1 MSVKARGNFMEVEEP
16 KYAKT
21 ILGCDLNKDH
31 KMIAV
36 NGSTT
41 DISPIGSDYNITI
54 NAYKVSG
61 GYDGS
66 LIRSIDSH
74 LTATAVIA
82 STYFIGID
90 RNLGTYMTCEG
101 DNWKKTVFTSNG
113 DVLRRSAGREP

>member
-21 ILGCDLNKDH
+21 ILGCDLNVNH

-54 NAYKVSG
+54 NTYKVSG
-61 GYDGS
+61 GYDGGCGRWLS
-66 LIRSIDSH
+66 MERIRLPSS
-74 LTATAVIA
+74 
-82 STYFIGID
+82 G
-90 RNLGTYMTCEG
+90 
-101 DNWKKTVFTSNG
+101 
-113 DVLRRSAGREP
+113 VLLSG